1 MKNII
6 IDCDPGIDDSLA
18 LILALKSK
26 ELNIVGITIC
36 AGNVSVEIGAINAHR
51 ILKLLNREEIPIYI
65 GDNFPIKRTLI
76 TAQDTHGNDGLG
88 DVYPPIKY
96 CSKTIKIG
104 AANFIIK
111 TLKENNDIS
120 IIALGPLT
128 NLAKVV
134 NLDKYILK
142 KAKRIISIGGAFRTN
157 GNCSQ
162 VAEFNY
168 WVDPDSVNIVFN
180 NIDKEIELIPLDV
193 TRKILLTPN
202 YREYLK
208 QMNTEI
214 SNFIYKTTDFYVN
227 FHWKQ
232 EKTLGCVINDPLVIA
247 YLLDDSICKG
257 FSTNLEC
264 VEEGPA
270 IGQTLIDIGSFYK
283 RKNNVFI
290 NTEVDEKKFFELF
303 FNTIF
308 PEKKLDTKIILEEY

>member
-1 MKNII
+1 M
-6 IDCDPGIDDSLA
+6 
-18 LILALKSK
+18 
-26 ELNIVGITIC
+26 ELL
-36 AGNVSVEIGAINAHR
+36 E
-51 ILKLLNREEIPIYI
+51 L
-65 GDNFPIKRTLI
+65 
-76 TAQDTHGNDGLG
+76 
-88 DVYPPIKY
+88 
-96 CSKTIKIG
+96 
-104 AANFIIK
+104 
-111 TLKENNDIS
+111 
-120 IIALGPLT
+120 
-128 NLAKVV
+128 
-134 NLDKYILK
+134 
-142 KAKRIISIGGAFRTN
+142 FRTN